1 MSAYAHHPDPAA
13 VLDALGD
20 ATRRRVLQLV
30 REDGPVPVG
39 VIAKA
44 MPVSRPA
51 VSQHLRVLEGAG
63 LVTCTKE
70 GTRHLY
76 AVQPDGLAAL
86 RLWLDGF
93 WDEAL
98 LRFKRAAEGSEGA

>member
-1 MSAYAHHPDPAA
+1 MSAYASRIDPAV

-20 ATRRRVLQLV
+20 ATRRSVLQVV
-30 REDGPVPVG
+30 RDDGPAPVG
-39 VIAKA
+39 VIAEGL
-44 MPVSRPA
+44 PVSRPA

-63 LVTCTKE
+63 LVTCTTQ

-93 WDEAL
+93 WDDAL
-98 LRFKRAAEGSEGA
+98 IRFKRAAEGSGAE

>member
-1 MSAYAHHPDPAA
+1 MSAYAYEA

-20 ATRRRVLQLV
+20 PTRRRVLQLV
-30 REDGPVPVG
+30 RDTGPAPVG
-39 VIAKA
+39 AIAA
-44 MPVSRPA
+44 ELPVSRPA

-63 LVTCTKE
+63 LVTSEKQ

-76 AVQPDGLAAL
+76 AVQPDGLAVL

-93 WDEAL
+93 WNDAL
-98 LRFKRAAEGSEGA
+98 ARFKRAAEGSEGE

>member
-1 MSAYAHHPDPAA
+1 MPPYLLTSPSEP

-20 ATRRRVLQLV
+20 RTRRRVLELV
-30 REDGPVPVG
+30 RDHGPAPVG
-39 VIAKA
+39 A
-44 MPVSRPA
+44 MAARLPVSRPA

-63 LVTCTKE
+63 LVTCAKD

-76 AVQPDGLAAL
+76 AVEPDGLAEL

-93 WDEAL
+93 WDDAL
-98 LRFKRAAEGSEGA
+98 ARFKRAAEGSERA

>member
-1 MSAYAHHPDPAA
+1 VSAYAYDAGS

-20 ATRRRVLQLV
+20 PTRRRVLQLV
-30 REDGPVPVG
+30 RDTGPAAVG
-39 VIAKA
+39 AIAA
-44 MPVSRPA
+44 ELPVSRPA

-63 LVTCTKE
+63 LVALEKR

-76 AVQPDGLAAL
+76 AVQPDGLAVL

-93 WDEAL
+93 WDDAL
-98 LRFKRAAEGSEGA
+98 ARFKQAAEGSGGE

>member
-1 MSAYAHHPDPAA
+1 VSAYAKQPDPAV

-20 ATRRRVLQLV
+20 ATRRRVLELV
-30 REDGPVPVG
+30 RESGSAPVG
-39 VIAKA
+39 VIAEA

-63 LVTCTKE
+63 LVTCTKR

-98 LRFKRAAEGSEGA
+98 LRFKRAAEGSEGE

>member
-1 MSAYAHHPDPAA
+1 M
-13 VLDALGD
+13 LDALGD
-20 ATRRRVLQLV
+20 ATRRRVLELV
-30 REDGPVPVG
+30 RESGPAPVG
-39 VIAKA
+39 VIAEA

-63 LVTCTKE
+63 LVTCTRS

-76 AVQPDGLAAL
+76 AVQPDGLSVL

-93 WDEAL
+93 WDDAL
-98 LRFKRAAEGSEGA
+98 IRFKAAAEGRDAV

>member
-1 MSAYAHHPDPAA
+1 VSAYAQREQAA

-20 ATRRRVLQLV
+20 PTRRRVLELV
-30 REDGPVPVG
+30 RESGPAPVG
-39 VIAKA
+39 AIAEA

-51 VSQHLRVLEGAG
+51 VSQHLKVLEGAG
-63 LVTCTKE
+63 LVTCTKR

-76 AVQPDGLAAL
+76 AVQPDGLAVL

-93 WDEAL
+93 WDDAL
-98 LRFKRAAEGSEGA
+98 SRFKAAAEGSE

>member
-1 MSAYAHHPDPAA
+1 VNTYTAPQSAA

-20 ATRRRVLQLV
+20 PTRRRVLELV
-30 REDGPVPVG
+30 RESGPAPVG
-39 VIAKA
+39 SIADA

-51 VSQHLRVLEGAG
+51 VSQHLKVLEGAG
-63 LVTCTKE
+63 LVTCTKR

-76 AVQPDGLAAL
+76 AVQPDGLAVL

-93 WDEAL
+93 WDDAL
-98 LRFKRAAEGSEGA
+98 IRFKAAAEGSE

>member
-1 MSAYAHHPDPAA
+1 MSAYAQPEPAA

-20 ATRRRVLQLV
+20 ATRRRVLELV
-30 REDGPVPVG
+30 RESGPTAVG
-39 VIAKA
+39 SIAEA

-51 VSQHLRVLEGAG
+51 VSQHLKVLEGAG
-63 LVTCTKE
+63 LVTCTKR

-76 AVQPDGLAAL
+76 AVQPDGLAVL

-93 WDEAL
+93 WDDAL
-98 LRFKRAAEGSEGA
+98 IRFKAAAEGSE